1 MTTAELY
8 ALAEKYDAKA
18 ETAFRN
24 YQETGIS
31 RYDRERIRH
40 EDLAQALRIAASAKD
55 DHDALVDLRCC
66 LADLGHRAQAILNR
80 HTVTVDEAQTL
91 LRDVAASASL
101 RGLIKRE
108 PSTLNE
114 RS

>member
-1 MTTAELY
+1 MTKAELY
-8 ALAEKYDAKA
+8 ALAEKYDVKA
-18 ETAFRN
+18 EKAFRN

-55 DHDALVDLRCC
+55 DHDARVDLRCC
-66 LADLGHRAQAILNR
+66 LADLGYRAQEILNR

-91 LRDVAASASL
+91 LRDVASAARL
-101 RGLIKRE
+101 RGLIRGE
-108 PSTLNE
+108 NIEWNNL
-114 RS
+114 